1 MPLDT
6 LDHLPDLPDFLN
18 ALRASGIPI
27 GPGELERLRRLFELQ
42 PNLDRK
48 ELKSLLQ
55 APLIKTPQQQEIFEP
70 LFNDWCP
77 DTAADWAKER
87 TLCE

>member
-1 MPLDT
+1 MHGRDFRSDLDT
-6 LDHLPDLPDFLN
+6 EG
-18 ALRASGIPI
+18 ASRWLCGW
-27 GPGELERLRRLFELQ
+27 RDRRH
-42 PNLDRK
+42 

-55 APLIKTPQQQEIFEP
+55 ALLIKTPQQQEIFEP